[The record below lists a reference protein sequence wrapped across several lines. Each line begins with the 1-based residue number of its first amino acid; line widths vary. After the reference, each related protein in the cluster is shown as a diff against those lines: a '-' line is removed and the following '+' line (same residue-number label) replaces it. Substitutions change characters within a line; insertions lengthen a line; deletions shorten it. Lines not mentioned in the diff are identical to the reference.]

1 MKTVVGLLFLFLG
14 VATGCSSYR
23 IVKNERDSSANW
35 STYRTFA
42 FIDTSRIDP
51 SPGTG
56 PSYQATMEQV
66 KRAVIAEMTNRGYQQ
81 VNTNR
86 ATGQPDLLV
95 NIGTVVNEKT
105 QTRPTTIYEAPRYIG
120 QRRYHWQSQEVPV
133 GTYREGTLSLHIVDA
148 RQENLLWDAAVSS
161 ILSKKGVTPEQI
173 NKAVGKVFSKFPG
186 KAS

>member
-1 MKTVVGLLFLFLG
+1 MKTVVALLLVLISV
-14 VATGCSSYR
+14 VAGCSSYR
-23 IVKNERDSSANW
+23 IVKNEQDGSANW

-51 SPGTG
+51 SPGTT
-56 PSYQATMEQV
+56 YQAMMEQV
-66 KRAVIAEMTNRGYQQ
+66 KRAVAVELVNRGYQQ
-81 VNTNR
+81 VTGDPI
-86 ATGQPDLLV
+86 AGQPDLLV

-133 GTYREGTLSLHIVDA
+133 GTYREGTLSLHIVDS
-148 RQENLLWDAAVSS
+148 RRENLLWDAAVSS

-173 NKAVGKVFSKFPG
+173 NEAVAKVFSKFPG